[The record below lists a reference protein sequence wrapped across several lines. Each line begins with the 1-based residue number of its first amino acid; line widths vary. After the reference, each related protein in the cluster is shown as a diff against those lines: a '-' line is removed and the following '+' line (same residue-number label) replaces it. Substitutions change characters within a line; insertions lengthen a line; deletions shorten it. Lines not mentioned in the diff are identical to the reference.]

1 MIQTYFFGI
10 CITPEDNVALQEVRD
25 PHSVTFALGWHQC
38 SYKAPVN
45 ICHHHFT
52 AIGENELWQST
63 CNTEMTRN
71 R

>member
-25 PHSVTFALGWHQC
+25 PQSVTFALGRYQC
-38 SYKAPVN
+38 SYIAPVN

-52 AIGENELWQST
+52 AIGENELWQSS
-63 CNTEMTRN
+63 CNTEMRRN